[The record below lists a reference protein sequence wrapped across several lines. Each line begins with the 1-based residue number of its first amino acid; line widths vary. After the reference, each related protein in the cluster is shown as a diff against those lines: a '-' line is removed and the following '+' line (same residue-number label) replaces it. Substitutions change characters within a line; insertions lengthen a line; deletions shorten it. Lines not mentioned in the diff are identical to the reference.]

1 MPLTRSLYR
10 TLLLLI
16 VFAVVMLAVSA
27 HACQERSEARRLGG
41 IHFPTS
47 ARSEKAQAHF
57 LRGVSALH
65 SFSYDRALE
74 AFRKATEIE
83 PDFMMGHWGEALA
96 YNQTLWGKQDTE
108 AARKVLADI
117 KDVPKLT
124 HRERAY
130 LQAVKRLYGEGDKAA
145 RDQAYATAMEKVH
158 RDYPEDLE
166 AASFYALALLGSVR
180 PEDPGGLRTRIRAG
194 AIALEVTRK
203 EPDHPGATHY
213 ILHAFDDPD
222 HAILALPAARRYA
235 GIAAEAPHALH
246 MPSHIFLQLGMW
258 PEAAST
264 QEALWEQQKN
274 SPIGERDY
282 HNLYW
287 LFYVYLQQGRYR
299 AAEVLLSLMRKS
311 LAEGPEDDRDFQGYG
326 TFVLSGMT
334 AAFIFETERW
344 DLAAQLID
352 PLRRNAGHFIAAVEN
367 SPGPYQALARY
378 VQSLWTFTQ
387 GMAAARKGAPVQNSI
402 DALQAMERPAVSEE
416 LPGVG
421 LPLPKVLAIQ
431 RLEIAAVASAA
442 KGELDEAIQSMEKA
456 TAMEDSVPP
465 LPGPP
470 PLIKPTHEL
479 FGEILLQAERPAEAE
494 KQFRTALLRQTS
506 RARSLLGAARAAT
519 RQGEREDAGDKY
531 ARLLRQWRQA
541 DKDLPELQKA
551 RNYLQQDSA
560 ADL

>member
-10 TLLLLI
+10 TLLLLV

-27 HACQERSEARRLGG
+27 HACQEQSEARRLGG

-57 LRGVSALH
+57 LRGVGALH
-65 SFSYDRALE
+65 SFSYGLALE

-117 KDVPKLT
+117 KDVPKLSP
-124 HRERAY
+124 RERAY
-130 LQAVKRLYGEGDKAA
+130 LQAVKLLYGEGDKAA

-166 AASFYALALLGSVR
+166 AASFYALALLGSVQ
-180 PEDPGGLRTRIRAG
+180 PDDPGGLRTRIRAG
-194 AIALEVTRK
+194 AIALEVARK

-299 AAEVLLSLMRKS
+299 AAEDLLSLMRKS
-311 LAEGPEDDRDFQGYG
+311 LAEGPEDDRDFQGYA

-334 AAFIFETERW
+334 AAYIFETERW
-344 DLAAQLID
+344 DLATQLID
-352 PLRRNAGHFIAAVEN
+352 PLRRNAGHFIAAVGN

-387 GMAAARKGAPVQNSI
+387 GMAAARKSAPVQDSI

-431 RLEIAAVASAA
+431 QLEIAAVASAA

-479 FGEILLQAERPAEAE
+479 FGEILLQAGRPAEAE

-506 RARSLLGAARAAT
+506 RARSLLGAARAAA

-551 RNYLQQDSA
+551 RNYLQQGSA